1 MKKKI
6 FMILLLLLP
15 YCTLIAQNT
24 IVVRK
29 QDNLKRG
36 KSSSNVRASNKANY
50 PYSIPLQGKEGFM
63 GNFNTRLE
71 SITLYN
77 DMTIVMFTIK
87 DSWGNNLVSSN
98 KTAYIEDVDTKRKYF
113 IQDSDIGI
121 GKHQAQPH
129 GNDWTYSETYPAL
142 PRTTRYIN
150 VFNGKVLSLKKYKLW

>member
-6 FMILLLLLP
+6 FMILLLLLS

-29 QDNLKRG
+29 KDNLNRG
-36 KSSSNVRASNKANY
+36 KSCSNVRASNKANY

-77 DMTIVMFTIK
+77 DMTIVMLTIK

-121 GKHQAQPH
+121 GKNQAQPH
-129 GNDWTYSETYPAL
+129 GNDWTYSEPYPAL

-150 VFNGKVLSLKKYKLW
+150 VFNAKVLSLKKYKLW

>member
-6 FMILLLLLP
+6 FMILLLLLS

-29 QDNLKRG
+29 QDNLNRG
-36 KSSSNVRASNKANY
+36 KSCSNVRASNKANY

-77 DMTIVMFTIK
+77 DMTIVMLTIK
-87 DSWGNNLVSSN
+87 DS
-98 KTAYIEDVDTKRKYF
+98 
-113 IQDSDIGI
+113 
-121 GKHQAQPH
+121 
-129 GNDWTYSETYPAL
+129 
-142 PRTTRYIN
+142 
-150 VFNGKVLSLKKYKLW
+150 